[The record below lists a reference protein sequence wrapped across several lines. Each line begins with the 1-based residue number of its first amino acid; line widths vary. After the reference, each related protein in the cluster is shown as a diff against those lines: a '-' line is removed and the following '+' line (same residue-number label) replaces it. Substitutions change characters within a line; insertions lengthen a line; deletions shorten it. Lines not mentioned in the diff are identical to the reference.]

1 LLTTTTNP
9 APDARLPRYQQLRDA
24 VTSQIAAGV
33 WKPGDAIP
41 AEQALAETHGLALGT
56 VRKAL
61 DALVAEGLLEKRQ
74 GKGTFVRRAEFSN
87 SLFRFFRFHDAE
99 GRQAIPEGRVL
110 VRKRVAASPEAAA
123 RLGLAPGA
131 PAIRLSR
138 LRLVEGK
145 PLLAED
151 IWLPAER
158 FAALMELRPTEFS
171 DLLYPLYEELCG
183 QSIAS
188 AEESLSIEPVD
199 AANARLL
206 ALEPGAPVVVIE
218 RVARGYDRQPL
229 EWRRSRGPADRFHY
243 RVEIR

>member
-1 LLTTTTNP
+1 MLAAFP
-9 APDARLPRYQQLRDA
+9 GSASDARLPRYQQLRDA
-24 VTSQIAAGV
+24 VTSQITAGV

-41 AEQALAETHGLALGT
+41 AEQALAETYGLALGT
-56 VRKAL
+56 VRKAI
-61 DALVAEGLLEKRQ
+61 DTLVADGLLERRQ
-74 GKGTFVRRAEFSN
+74 GKGTFVRRAEFSS
-87 SLFRFFRFHDAE
+87 SLFRFFRFHDEE

-110 VRKRVAASPEAAA
+110 ARKRVPASPEAAS
-123 RLGLAPGA
+123 RLGIALGA

-138 LRLVEGK
+138 LRLVGGK

-151 IWLPAER
+151 IWLPADR
-158 FAALMELRPTEFS
+158 FAALMELRPSEFS

-183 QSIAS
+183 QLIAS

-206 ALEPGAPVVVIE
+206 DLDAGAAVVVIE
-218 RVARGYDRQPL
+218 RVARSYNHQPL